1 MYEPR
6 ELLAQ
11 PTTDFCN
18 VLVIP
23 DGKSAKYQR
32 GCLVQVAGRGEDG
45 RYRCGPHLREYERWL
60 DWMDQRRAVDET
72 GQRLRNALGT
82 AGLDACLGQTS
93 SRGIGATGVISVE
106 MTPTEAEQLIN
117 RLSE

>member
-11 PTTDFCN
+11 PTTEFCN
-18 VLVIP
+18 VLAIP
-23 DGKSAKYQR
+23 DGKSAKHQR
-32 GCLVQVAGRGEDG
+32 GCLVQVVGRGEHS

-60 DWMDQRRAVDET
+60 DWRRAVDET
-72 GQRLRNALGT
+72 GQRLKNALGT
-82 AGLDACLGQTS
+82 AGLDAYVAQTS
-93 SRGIGATGVISVE
+93 SPGIGAIGVISVE